1 MTGLE
6 VLALCLGC
14 MWLSRGYASH
24 RSNRGRRADSCR
36 VDRGETFFD
45 TQVVLT
51 LAPQDFADKT
61 SRPFVTHGGYG
72 LGNSLSMLAR
82 RAPRAKM
89 RSPFAVE
96 ADQECGTMNLVNEWL
111 DETGL
116 TKVSGAS

>member
-24 RSNRGRRADSCR
+24 RSN
-36 VDRGETFFD
+36 RGETFFD

-82 RAPRAKM
+82 HAPRAKM

-96 ADQECGTMNLVNEWL
+96 ADQECGT
-111 DETGL
+111 
-116 TKVSGAS
+116 